1 MRAPPWLPSMAPA
14 AACARVRRTPLFG
27 PRLNSD
33 SSFRT
38 QVIGQKLVV
47 LASMIHFTFLTTRGA
62 RG

>member
-1 MRAPPWLPSMAPA
+1 MAPA

-47 LASMIHFTFLTTRGA
+47 LASMIHITFLTTRGA